1 MNIARVALVVGALAL
16 SGCAAVNNSMPTS
29 GPSVEQV
36 RAGTGFEVVP
46 LTREVARSLSRDTG
60 ARTMVDLPSPAPYSE
75 AVAVGD
81 VVEIGLWETAP
92 AMLLGSADATGQ
104 AGGRGMTV
112 RGQVVRLDGSI
123 SVPFVGTVMAAGKTP
138 AAIEAQIVKALAG
151 RANRPQVLVSVGSSV
166 GQEVTVVG
174 GVRNNLRIGLTAR
187 RERLLDAI
195 ALSGGSTF
203 PIEKSFVQLTRGS
216 VHAAVPLDLVVR
228 DPKQNVILGPSDVV
242 TIYHQPKS
250 FVALGAV
257 AKSGDVPFEATGLD
271 LAQAI
276 ARAGGTLDHRAD
288 ASGVF
293 VARQGEKPTIYQLD
307 MRAPGSLFVM
317 KDFKVQDQDVIYVA
331 NASAA
336 ELQKFLALLG
346 AAVYPLDAG
355 ARSFGSN

>member
-16 SGCAAVNNSMPTS
+16 SGCAALNQRMPTS
-29 GPSVEQV
+29 GPSAEQV
-36 RAGTGFEVVP
+36 RAGTGFEVIQ
-46 LTREVARSLSRDTG
+46 LTREVAQSLSRVVGD
-60 ARTMVDLPSPAPYSE
+60 RTMVDLPAPAPYTE
-75 AVAVGD
+75 AIAIGD
-81 VVEIGLWETAP
+81 VVEISLWETAP
-92 AMLLGSADATGQ
+92 VMLLGGADPTGQ
-104 AGGRGMTV
+104 VGGRGMAV

-123 SVPFVGTVMAAGKTP
+123 SVPFVGPIVVAGMTP
-138 AAIEAQIVKALAG
+138 AAIETQIIKALSG
-151 RANRPQVLVSVGSSV
+151 RANQPQVLVSVGSSV

-187 RERLLDAI
+187 KERLLDAI

-203 PIEKSFVQLTRGS
+203 PIEKSFVQITRGGT
-216 VHAAVPLDLVVR
+216 HAAVPLDLVVR

-257 AKSGDVPFEATGLD
+257 AKSGDVPYEATGLD
-271 LAQAI
+271 LAQAL
-276 ARAGGTLDHRAD
+276 ARAGGTLDSRAD
-288 ASGVF
+288 ASGIF
-293 VARQGEKPTIYQLD
+293 VARQSDKPTIYQLD
-307 MRAPGSLFVM
+307 LRSPGSLFVM

-346 AAVYPLDAG
+346 AAVYPLDAA
-355 ARSFGSN
+355 ARSFGSD